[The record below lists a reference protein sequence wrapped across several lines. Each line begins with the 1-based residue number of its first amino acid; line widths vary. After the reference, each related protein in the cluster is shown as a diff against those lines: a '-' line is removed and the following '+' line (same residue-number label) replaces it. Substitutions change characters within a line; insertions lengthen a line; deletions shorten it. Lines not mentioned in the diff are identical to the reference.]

1 MDNARKKI
9 LFSIDQ
15 FIILIAWLGALFAI
29 LYFKAY
35 EFVIPSIAAFI
46 ALNLAI
52 GLWVNRFIFPI
63 QNKSYRKYLTIQ
75 TLFLLV
81 WCPLLALILSMDRTD
96 LIPIWT
102 AILVAFYIGLG
113 VVSGMRILK
122 NRNEQKK

>member
-1 MDNARKKI
+1 MSNTRKKI

-15 FIILIAWLGALFAI
+15 FIILIAWLVALFAI
-29 LYFKAY
+29 LYFRAY
-35 EFVIPSIAAFI
+35 EFVIPSIVAFI
-46 ALNLAI
+46 VLNLAI

-81 WCPLLALILSMDRTD
+81 WCPLLALILSTNRTD

-102 AILVAFYIGLG
+102 VILVAFYIGLG
-113 VVSGMRILK
+113 VVSGVCVLK
-122 NRNEQKK
+122 NRNKQKK

>member
-1 MDNARKKI
+1 MDNSRKKI

-35 EFVIPSIAAFI
+35 ELVIPSIVAFI
-46 ALNLAI
+46 ILNLAI

-81 WCPLLALILSMDRTD
+81 WCPPLALILSMDRTD
-96 LIPIWT
+96 LLPLWT
-102 AILVAFYIGLG
+102 VILVAFYIGLG

-122 NRNEQKK
+122 NSNEQKK